1 MKDDFQKYQNLFN
14 TMELGVVY
22 QDKNGKIIEGNQQ
35 ILDIYGYTRE
45 EFMKLSFKDIV
56 HPDDLETVLLNF
68 KNNNTTPYEHRGIKK
83 DGSIIF
89 LETNA
94 SNIIIKDKL
103 YCQSIIRDITN
114 NKKVE
119 IALRESE
126 EKFREL
132 AEQSPN
138 MIFINY
144 KGKIVYAN
152 KACEAFTEYKVKEF
166 YDDEF
171 DFMSLIDKRDFEKIK
186 ENFKKHQTG
195 YDIQPYEYRIIGKK
209 GKKLDVIIN
218 TKLINYQ
225 EGKAILGI
233 VTDIT
238 ERKLAEKKILES
250 EKRFRA
256 MIENNTDAIVLVSPD
271 GSIIYESPAAV
282 RLSGYSA
289 NDRLH
294 QNAFELVYNEDKE
307 KINKVFVQLLKQE
320 GKSQSFKFRAKKKDG
335 TIWWAEGV
343 ATNLLNTPGVN
354 AIVVNYRDITDR
366 ITADKALK
374 EQMKEYLTLNEE
386 YLSQNDELRK
396 SLNQIQK
403 INTEL
408 TKAKRKAEESDRLKT
423 SFLANMSHEIRTPM
437 NGILGFAKLLK
448 KQNLTGEQIY
458 KYVDIIQ
465 LSGERMLNIINDL
478 IDISKIEA
486 GQVEIKNVETN
497 INQLFDN
504 LYTFFEPEAE
514 KKELELTYD
523 KTLPEEKSI
532 ITTDKSKLNQVMV
545 NLIKNAIKYTIHG
558 SISFK
563 YTLINNYIQ
572 FEVKDTGIGI
582 PKDHIDIIFD
592 RFRQVDLTPIKSEEG
607 SGLGLSISKAY
618 IEMME
623 GEIWVNSELN
633 KGSEFYFKIPYK
645 PIFTYDKNQYVKET
659 KTLHDIFN
667 SLKILIVED
676 DEISNLYLKEILID
690 SGALIEYANNG
701 KEAVE
706 KVIQTP
712 NYDIILMDIKL
723 PILNGYE
730 ATKQIKKINPNI
742 YVIAQTAFASE
753 NDRQTALKEGC
764 DEYISKPI
772 NKDELFG
779 KIKKVK
785 KKK

>member
-103 YCQSIIRDITN
+103 YRQSIIRDITN